1 MYLYIFVGNLHIA
14 QVALEFLDIGEELS
28 HTYVSIRQHTSAYV
42 SIRQHTS
49 AYVSI
54 RQHTSA
60 YDSIPAYRQSGARVS
75 RPW

>member
-54 RQHTSA
+54 
-60 YDSIPAYRQSGARVS
+60 PAYRQSGARVS